1 MKLKGE
7 NLLASN
13 LTHYPIT
20 LDLLLV

>member
-20 LDLLLV
+20 LELLLV